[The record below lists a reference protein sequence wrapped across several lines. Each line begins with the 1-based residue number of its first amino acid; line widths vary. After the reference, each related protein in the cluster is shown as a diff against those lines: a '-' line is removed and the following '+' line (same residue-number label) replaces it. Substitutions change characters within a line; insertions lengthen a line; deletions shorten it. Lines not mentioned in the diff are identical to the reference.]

1 MAVTLTG
8 DGFDIK
14 GHSDEEQT
22 VTDADITAW
31 EFDIRAIKRG
41 QQHLFMSVSLRIP
54 VPGLPLAHKS
64 IPVREA
70 EIHVHVAVP
79 ALVGLFVTGY
89 WQWLV
94 GTAIAAAAVVVAVIF
109 H

>member
-1 MAVTLTG
+1 M
-8 DGFDIK
+8 
-14 GHSDEEQT
+14 
-22 VTDADITAW
+22 
-31 EFDIRAIKRG
+31 
-41 QQHLFMSVSLRIP
+41 
-54 VPGLPLAHKS
+54 
-64 IPVREA
+64 REA
-70 EIHVHVAVP
+70 EIHVHVAVA